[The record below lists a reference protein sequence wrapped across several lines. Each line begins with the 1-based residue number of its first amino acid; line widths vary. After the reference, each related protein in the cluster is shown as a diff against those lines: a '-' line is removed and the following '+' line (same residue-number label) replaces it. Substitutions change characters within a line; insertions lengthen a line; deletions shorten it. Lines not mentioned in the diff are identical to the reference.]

1 MILHKLYLCES
12 NIRNCYTRFPNTHL
26 FTYYNYVISLSTFFD
41 NILLFDILLFDI
53 LLFDILLFVLHN
65 RIIFLYYTL
74 LIMNIEDDELLGFL
88 SELEPDT
95 QIVVK
100 LKHFINNYNHLE
112 KYKDYLHLWLQQN
125 KYNILIELER
135 KWTNDD
141 MSSMMNWEIV

>member
-1 MILHKLYLCES
+1 
-12 NIRNCYTRFPNTHL
+12 
-26 FTYYNYVISLSTFFD
+26 
-41 NILLFDILLFDI
+41 
-53 LLFDILLFVLHN
+53 
-65 RIIFLYYTL
+65 
-74 LIMNIEDDELLGFL
+74 MNIEDDELLGFL

-100 LKHFINNYNHLE
+100 LKHFIDNYNHLE